1 MRVATII
8 VTFNGEQFIEECL
21 ESLFAADANA
31 LVIIVDNA
39 STDKTLTLV
48 REFSC
53 EVIQLKNN
61 VGFGAANNIGMSYAL
76 EIDDVSHLFLLN
88 QDAYVKN
95 DLFRCL
101 DSIPDQMLRV
111 GLACIQTSGDGNDL
125 DRNSE
130 EFYLDATSCP
140 GFLNDCYFGRLK
152 EFYAIHF
159 MNAAA
164 WILPREL
171 CTEVGGFSPTFF
183 HYGEDS
189 NYVDRMRFHGK
200 ELYLAT
206 QCVVRHDRDGR
217 SQSDYDKDA
226 LKYARSL
233 LVKFSD
239 PACHEPWMKF
249 LIKKFLSL
257 MLLRGRDLT
266 WKAKVSRELWRF
278 KWMNAQRN
286 RTQSQNFG
294 VSSFL

>member
-8 VTFNGEQFIEECL
+8 VTFNGEKFIEECL
-21 ESLFAADANA
+21 ESLFAAVAKA

-61 VGFGAANNIGMSYAL
+61 VGFGAANNIGMSYAM
-76 EIDDVSHLFLLN
+76 EMADVSHLFLLN

-95 DLFRCL
+95 DLFKYL
-101 DSIPDQMLRV
+101 YTIPEQMSRV
-111 GLACIQTSGDGNDL
+111 GLACVQTSGDGNDL

-130 EFYLDATSCP
+130 EFYLDAKSCP

-152 EFYAIHF
+152 EFYAINF

-171 CTEVGGFSPTFF
+171 CIEIGGFSPTFF
-183 HYGEDS
+183 HYAEDS

-217 SQSDYDKDA
+217 SKSDYDQDA

-233 LVKFSD
+233 LLKFSD
-239 PACHEPWMKF
+239 PACQEHYMKF
-249 LIKKFLSL
+249 LIKKFLNL
-257 MLLRGRDLT
+257 VL
-266 WKAKVSRELWRF
+266 
-278 KWMNAQRN
+278 
-286 RTQSQNFG
+286 
-294 VSSFL
+294 